1 MEKTEIEAR
10 NVLVIK
16 KKNDFFM
23 FLNIFIIT
31 QKLWN
36 KNLFIVFFILR
47 VRVPL
52 PEGFFVEK
60 GGRALAMVCLSAG
73 KAGKEKT

>member
-36 KNLFIVFFILR
+36 KNLFIAFFILR

-52 PEGFFVEK
+52 PEGFFAEK
-60 GGRALAMVCLSAG
+60 GGQALVMVCLSAVKG
-73 KAGKEKT
+73 AK